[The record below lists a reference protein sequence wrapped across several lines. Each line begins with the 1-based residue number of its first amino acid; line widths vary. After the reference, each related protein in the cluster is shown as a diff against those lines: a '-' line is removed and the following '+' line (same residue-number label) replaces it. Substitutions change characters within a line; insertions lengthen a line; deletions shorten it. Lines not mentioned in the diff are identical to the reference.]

1 MPMTSL
7 RLFSPLQ
14 LRGVTSR
21 NRLVVAPMCQYSA
34 IDGYA
39 NDWHL
44 VHLGR
49 FALGGFGIVMVEATA
64 VSPEGRISPDDVGLW
79 DDAHIRPL
87 ARIAE
92 FLRDNG
98 AVPAIQIAHAGRKAS
113 CARPWEGDKP
123 LPAEDPLAWET
134 VAPSALPFEAGWPT
148 PRALTVEDLAELRDS
163 WSRAAER
170 ALEAGFDI
178 VEVHAAH
185 GYLLHEFLSPLS
197 NKREDDY
204 GGSLANRMRFPLEV
218 VEAVRAVWPHDKPV
232 FVRISSTDWVKD
244 GWSLEDSVAFAARL
258 KALGVDVVDCS
269 SGGMAV
275 PRDAVK
281 PGPGYQV
288 PFAAKIRDE
297 AAVATMAV
305 GLITEPQLA
314 ESIVAEGQADLVALA
329 REALANPNWPH
340 HAFHALGG
348 DQQDFHAW
356 PVQAGF
362 WLRNRERARAK
373 AEAERLNVAD

>member
-1 MPMTSL
+1 MASPK
-7 RLFSPLQ
+7 LFSPLQ
-14 LRGVTSR
+14 LRGVTAR

-34 IDGYA
+34 LDGYA

-49 FALGGFGIVMVEATA
+49 YALGGFGIVMVEATA
-64 VSPEGRISPDDVGLW
+64 VTPEGRITPGDIGLW

-113 CARPWEGDKP
+113 CARPWDGDLP
-123 LPAEDPLAWET
+123 LPAEDPQSWET
-134 VAPSALPFEAGWPT
+134 VAPSAVAHDAGWPT
-148 PRALTVEDLAELRDS
+148 PRALTVEDLEDLRDS
-163 WSRAAER
+163 WRRAAER

-218 VEAVRAVWPHDKPV
+218 VEAVRSVWPQDKPV
-232 FVRISSTDWVKD
+232 FVRISSTDWVQD
-244 GWSLEDSVAFAARL
+244 GWSVEDSVAFAARL

-275 PRDAVK
+275 PSGAVR

-288 PFAAKIRDE
+288 PFAARVRDE
-297 AAVATMAV
+297 AAINTMAV
-305 GLITEPQLA
+305 GLITEPGMA

-340 HAFHALGG
+340 QAYHALSN
-348 DQQDFHAW
+348 DPQDFHAW
-356 PVQAGF
+356 PVQSGF
-362 WLRNRERARAK
+362 WLRNRARARAR
-373 AEAERLNVAD
+373 AEADRLNVAD

>member
-1 MPMTSL
+1 MTSL

-14 LRGVTSR
+14 LRGVTAR

-34 IDGYA
+34 IDGHA

-64 VSPEGRISPDDVGLW
+64 VSPEGRISPADVGLW

-113 CARPWEGDKP
+113 SQRPWEGGNA
-123 LPAEDPLAWET
+123 LPADDPQAWET
-134 VAPSALPFEAGWPT
+134 IAPSAVAFGADWPT
-148 PRALTVEDLAELRDS
+148 PRELTVEDLADVRENWR
-163 WSRAAER
+163 RAAER

-185 GYLLHEFLSPLS
+185 GYLLHEFLSPIS
-197 NKREDDY
+197 NKRQDEY
-204 GGSLANRMRFPLEV
+204 GGELANRMRFPLEV
-218 VEAVRAVWPHDKPV
+218 VEAVRSVWPQDKPV
-232 FVRISSTDWVKD
+232 FVRISATDWQED
-244 GWSLEDSVAFAARL
+244 GWTAEDSVAFAARL

-269 SGGMAV
+269 TGGILGASGSLKAY
-275 PRDAVK
+275 
-281 PGPGYQV
+281 PGYQV
-288 PFAAKIRDE
+288 PFAARIRDE
-297 AAVATMAV
+297 AAINTMAV
-305 GLITEPQLA
+305 GLITEPEMA
-314 ESIVAEGQADLVALA
+314 EKIVAEGQADLVALA
-329 REALANPNWPH
+329 REALANPQWPH
-340 HAFHALGG
+340 HAYHALGG
-348 DQQDFHAW
+348 DPQDFNAW
-356 PVQAGF
+356 PKQAGF
-362 WLRNRERARAK
+362 WLRNRARARAK
-373 AEAERLNVAD
+373 AEAEKVNVAD

>member
-1 MPMTSL
+1 MTGPS
-7 RLFSPLQ
+7 LFSPLQ
-14 LRGVTSR
+14 LRGVTTR

-64 VSPEGRISPDDVGLW
+64 VSPEGRISPGDVGIW
-79 DDAHIRPL
+79 DDAHILPL
-87 ARIAE
+87 ARITE

-113 CARPWEGDKP
+113 SQRPWDGGNA
-123 LPAEDPLAWET
+123 LPVDDPQAWET
-134 VAPSALPFEAGWPT
+134 IAPSAVAFGEGWPT
-148 PRALTVEDLAELRDS
+148 PRALTVDDLDELRET
-163 WSRAAER
+163 WQRAAER
-170 ALEAGFDI
+170 ALEAGFEI

-204 GGSLANRMRFPLEV
+204 GGSLDNRMRFPLEV

-232 FVRISSTDWVKD
+232 FVRISATDWMEG
-244 GWSLEDSVAFAARL
+244 GWTEEDSVAFATRL

-269 SGGMAV
+269 SGGILGASGSLK
-275 PRDAVK
+275 AY
-281 PGPGYQV
+281 PGYQV
-288 PFAAKIRDE
+288 PLAAKVRDE
-297 AAVATMAV
+297 AEIATMAV
-305 GLITEPQLA
+305 GLITEPQMA
-314 ESIVAEGQADLVALA
+314 ERIVAEGEADLVALA
-329 REALANPNWPH
+329 REALANPQWPH
-340 HAFHALGG
+340 DAYRSLTQ
-348 DQQDFHAW
+348 DRQDFRAW
-356 PVQAGF
+356 PVQSGF

-373 AEAERLNVAD
+373 AEAERLNAAD